1 MEVLQQIIPFI
12 PSGAVPLVICICFYF
27 YIQSKRKETAQKR
40 DAAHDDL
47 DKRISL
53 LELKV
58 SKLDEL
64 NLEAKLAEILTEL
77 KWIKDNIKK

>member
-1 MEVLQQIIPFI
+1 MEVLQQIIQLI
-12 PSGAVPLVICICFYF
+12 PSGALPIVVCICFYF

-40 DAAHDDL
+40 DTDYENL

-58 SKLDEL
+58 DKLDKL
-64 NLEAKLAEILTEL
+64 NLDAKLAEILTEL
-77 KWIKDNIKK
+77 KWIKDNMKK

>member
-1 MEVLQQIIPFI
+1 MEVLQQIIPLI
-12 PSGAVPLVICICFYF
+12 PNGALPIVVCVCFYF
-27 YIQSKRKETAQKR
+27 YIQSKRKATAQKR
-40 DAAHDDL
+40 DADHDDL
-47 DKRISL
+47 EKRISL

-58 SKLDEL
+58 DKLDEL